1 MSNKLISACL
11 AHLIVVSYKNVWGQG
26 ELALIDEKKVSLMT
40 KISIFEKNEK
50 NNGLVMSRY
59 FKQDYVRY
67 SALMTL
73 VSATIV
79 FWTIVGAYVFIR
91 FENLLSDI
99 NDMDYFGI
107 MYKVLGWYVV
117 FCLMYYIL
125 AFFVYSYRYEKARKG
140 LTDYNCNLR
149 DLIELTGGPMHHGK
163 LIKNSD
169 IKSVKTETKK
179 PSEEV
184 KTRKTVVN
192 KTEMINKR
200 QQQEDEERKR
210 QIIENSK
217 RLEARRAEKKEQEQ
231 QKQMD
236 IERTR
241 QQIRER
247 RMAIEEEQRKKR
259 MQEYADS
266 MRKGD
271 NE

>member
-1 MSNKLISACL
+1 M
-11 AHLIVVSYKNVWGQG
+11 
-26 ELALIDEKKVSLMT
+26 IDEKKVSLMT
-40 KISIFEKNEK
+40 KISIFEKKEK

-67 SALMTL
+67 SALMTI

-79 FWTIVGAYVFIR
+79 YWTIVGAYVFVR
-91 FENLLSDI
+91 FENLLADI
-99 NDMDYFGI
+99 DDMDYFGI

-117 FCLMYYIL
+117 FCLVYYIL
-125 AFFVYSYRYEKARKG
+125 ASFVYSYRYEKARKG
-140 LTDYNCNLR
+140 LTEYNSDLR

-163 LIKNSD
+163 LIKNSE
-169 IKSVKTETKK
+169 IKAVKTEVKD
-179 PSEEV
+179 PSEEK
-184 KTRKTVVN
+184 KTKKNVVN

-200 QQQEDEERKR
+200 QQMEDEERRK

-217 RLEARRAEKKEQEQ
+217 RLEAKRAEKKEQEN
-231 QKQMD
+231 KKMLE
-236 IERTR
+236 IEQAK

-247 RMAIEEEQRKKR
+247 RMALEEEQRKKR

-271 NE
+271 NK

>member
-1 MSNKLISACL
+1 M
-11 AHLIVVSYKNVWGQG
+11 VSYKNVLEQG

-50 NNGLVMSRY
+50 GRGLVMSRY

-79 FWTIVGAYVFIR
+79 YWTIVGAYIFIR
-91 FENLLSDI
+91 FEKLLADI
-99 NDMDYFGI
+99 NDMDYFRI
-107 MYKVLGWYVV
+107 MYKVLGWYVA
-117 FCLMYYIL
+117 FCLVYYIL
-125 AFFVYSYRYEKARKG
+125 AYFVYSYRYEKARKG
-140 LTDYNCNLR
+140 LTEYNSNLR

-163 LIKNSD
+163 LIKNSN
-169 IKSVKTETKK
+169 IKTVKTETKN
-179 PSEEV
+179 PADET
-184 KTRKTVVN
+184 KTRKTIVN
-192 KTEMINKR
+192 KSEMINKR
-200 QQQEDEERKR
+200 QQIEDEERRR

-217 RLEARRAEKKEQEQ
+217 RLEARRAEKKEQEE

-236 IERTR
+236 VEHTR

-271 NE
+271 NR